1 MDAAVQLLRPRGHR
15 ARGRSAGRGGVLSPH
30 RRLGRSRTAS
40 TREHREPCP
49 AQREAPESRQPHQ
62 AEMMR
67 RAAPTLPSTPTVAP
81 PPRPAQIHTARALK
95 ARERAPWCRRHQW
108 RTRKGRPAPS
118 TREETTVLAPRCDEP
133 APPPGAP
140 KQRPH
145 RPADPHRGFKRVS
158 PKSRQKAGCARAP
171 RRAVPLRGHRAD
183 STSRRGGGGAARAPQ
198 APP

>member
-1 MDAAVQLLRPRGHR
+1 VQLLRPRGHR

-30 RRLGRSRTAS
+30 RRLGGSRTAS
-40 TREHREPCP
+40 TREHREPCT

-108 RTRKGRPAPS
+108 RTRQCRPAPS
-118 TREETTVLAPRCDEP
+118 SREETTVLAPRCEEP
-133 APPPGAP
+133 ALPSGAP

-158 PKSRQKAGCARAP
+158 PKSRQRGVRPRAAP
-171 RRAVPLRGHRAD
+171 
-183 STSRRGGGGAARAPQ
+183 GGAAARSPRRPNEPTRGWRGGAGTPG
-198 APP
+198 PTLG